1 MAVSRRVQTLLF
13 TDIVGSTDRLRE
25 LGDAAWAA
33 LLVRYH
39 GVIRAVL
46 AAHGGREVDTAGD
59 GFLARFDAPGSAVQ
73 AAVAAVAA
81 VAPLQMEIRA
91 GLHTG
96 EVELDGDAM
105 TGIGVHL
112 AARVMGEAG
121 PGQVLVSATVR
132 ELMAGSGLGF
142 VDLGVRELKGFA
154 ERWRLFAL
162 DPATV
167 RGGQVEPVGWEP
179 LAQGRGGPRVPF
191 SGLVSMSPTFVGRAE
206 ELQILEGA
214 RRRAAGGE
222 PAVVLVGGEAGVGKT
237 RLVAEFTARCVADG
251 TRVLAGG
258 CVPVGGDGL
267 PYAPVVEALR
277 RLPEDFGVDAMRELA
292 GRSWRE
298 LARVLPSLGKS
309 EAGPL
314 GQVAQPWLFELL
326 LGLLGRL
333 SEQMP
338 VALVVEDL
346 HWADQSTR
354 DLLAFLVRNLRQ
366 ERVLLVVT
374 YRTDEPRTEGLG
386 PWLAELDRA
395 GRVHRLELSRLD
407 RAETAAQLTGILDAA
422 PAAELV
428 ESVFVRSEGNPFFS
442 EELLAVVRGGS
453 RELPATI
460 RDLLRGRVA
469 GLSDPARQA
478 LSAVAVAGRRVPHRL
493 LAAVVGLD
501 DQQLIGGLRAV
512 ISAQLLV
519 TTAGQDGYDVRHAL
533 LREVVDADLL
543 PGERMELHAGYARAL
558 SQRPELTDGPA
569 AVLAAE
575 LAVHWD
581 AAGEPT
587 WALPARVDA
596 GQAAERSH
604 AFPEA
609 LHHYKRAL
617 ELWGQVP
624 EPDSLAGLD
633 RVELLTRAADAAT
646 ACARADQ
653 ALVLL
658 TEALDRVAS
667 AADPMRTAL
676 VYMRLGGARWDVGDE
691 PGCLA
696 ALDQAVRILPA
707 EPSVER
713 ARILAYHAQWLMWT
727 GRYRD
732 AVGRSEQALAVA
744 RTVGA
749 RAEEGHALAIL
760 GRCTADAA
768 RVVEARQIAEA
779 VGDAG
784 GVVRAHLILGLVLWE
799 TGQLREALAA
809 WRGGIAVGREL
820 GWERVMGALA
830 ANLAWVL
837 LDLGAWTEV
846 DRVVAE
852 GLERETRA
860 TSELPGIATSELH
873 AIKGMLEVWRGDFQ
887 AAREHLELARR
898 LHPPPAL
905 AAWLLAYFAELALWE
920 GRYDDAGAAVD
931 QAVAML
937 ERVDPGEELSPT
949 YTAEI
954 YALGLWVEADRAEV
968 ARAAR
973 SADGVT
979 EARRRAGPLLATL
992 QAMASQL
999 KQTEDAQ
1006 DALVHRYAALGS
1018 AESSRLEGRSDPER
1032 WAMAAQ
1038 GWERLEMAY
1047 RAAYARFREA
1057 EALLVLRAPLASIEP
1072 VIQAAHET
1080 AVALGAAP
1088 LRREIELLAQ
1098 RGRLRLEQ
1106 QVDVAAVPEAPPSP
1120 AASLGL
1126 TRRET
1131 EVLALV
1137 AAGRTNRQIGQA
1149 LFITEKTASLHVSH
1163 ILTKLGAA
1171 GRGEAAAIAHRLGLD
1186 KQ

>member
-1 MAVSRRVQTLLF
+1 VSRRVQTLLF

-33 LLVRYH
+33 LLLRYH

-59 GFLARFDAPGSAVQ
+59 GFLARFDAPASAVR

-81 VAPLQMEIRA
+81 VVPLGIEIRA

-105 TGIGVHL
+105 TGVGVHL

-154 ERWRLFAL
+154 ECWRLFAL

-167 RGGQVEPVGWEP
+167 RGGQAEPVGWEP
-179 LAQGRGGPRVPF
+179 LAQGRDGPRAPF
-191 SGLVSMSPTFVGRAE
+191 PGLVSVSPTFVGRAE
-206 ELQILEGA
+206 ELQILE
-214 RRRAAGGE
+214 AAGRRVADGE
-222 PAVVLVGGEAGVGKT
+222 PAVVLVGGEAGIGKT

-258 CVPVGGDGL
+258 CVPVGGEGL

-277 RLPEDFGVDAMRELA
+277 PLPEEFGVDVMRELA
-292 GRSWRE
+292 GPSWRE
-298 LARVLPSLGKS
+298 LARVLPSLGES

-333 SEQMP
+333 SEQTS

-374 YRTDEPRTEGLG
+374 YRIDEPGTEGLG
-386 PWLAELDRA
+386 PWLAELDR
-395 GRVHRLELSRLD
+395 GGPVQRLELPRLN

-428 ESVFVRSEGNPFFS
+428 ESVFVRSDGNPFFT
-442 EELLAVVRGGS
+442 EELLAVVRAGS
-453 RELPATI
+453 RELPATL

-501 DQQLIGGLRAV
+501 DQQLIGGLRAA
-512 ISAQLLV
+512 ISDQLLV
-519 TTAGQDGYDVRHAL
+519 TMAGQDGYDVRHAL
-533 LREVVDADLL
+533 FREVIDADLL

-558 SQRPELTDGPA
+558 TQRPELADEPPA
-569 AVLAAE
+569 ALAAE

-587 WALPARVDA
+587 RALPARVDA
-596 GQAAERSH
+596 GRAAERAH

-609 LHHYKRAL
+609 LRHYERAL

-676 VYMRLGGARWDVGDE
+676 VFMRLGGARWDVGDE

-713 ARILAYHAQWLMWT
+713 ARILAYHAQWLMLT

-732 AVGRSEQALAVA
+732 AVGHSEQALAVA

-779 VGDAG
+779 AGDTG
-784 GVVRAHLILGLVLWE
+784 GIVRAHLMLGLVLSE
-799 TGQLREALAA
+799 AGRLREALAA
-809 WRGGIAVGREL
+809 WRGGIAVAREL
-820 GWERVMGALA
+820 GWERVMGTLT
-830 ANLAWVL
+830 ANLAWGL

-860 TSELPGIATSELH
+860 TPELH
-873 AIKGMLEVWRGDFQ
+873 AIKGMLELWRGDFQ

-898 LHPPPAL
+898 LHPPPSL
-905 AAWLLAYFAELALWE
+905 AAWLLAFFAELALWG

-937 ERVDPGEELSPT
+937 ERVDPREELPPT

-954 YALGLWVEADRAEV
+954 YALGLRVEADRAEL

-992 QAMASQL
+992 QAIPSQL
-999 KQTEDAQ
+999 KQTADAQ

-1018 AESSRLEGRSDPER
+1018 AESSRLEGRSDPQR

-1072 VIQAAHET
+1072 VIRAAHKT

-1088 LRREIELLAQ
+1088 LRGEIELLAK
-1098 RGRLRLEQ
+1098 RGRLHLGEPI
-1106 QVDVAAVPEAPPSP
+1106 DTTASPEALPSP

-1126 TRRET
+1126 TRREA

-1137 AAGRTNRQIGQA
+1137 AEGRTNRQIGQA
-1149 LFITEKTASLHVSH
+1149 LYITPKTASVHVSR
-1163 ILTKLGAA
+1163 ILAKLGVA